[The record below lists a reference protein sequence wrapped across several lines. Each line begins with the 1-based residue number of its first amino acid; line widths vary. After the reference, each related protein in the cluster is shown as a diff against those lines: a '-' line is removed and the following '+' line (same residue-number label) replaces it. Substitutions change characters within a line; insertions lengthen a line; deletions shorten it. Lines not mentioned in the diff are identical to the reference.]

1 MGIATDKRA
10 FVFIKKLSDASGK
23 TKNNF
28 LYKKN
33 SMGSYVNKHLISN
46 ESVVFETKLHW
57 VIFFSLKSI
66 FTLTIYAWLDRWL
79 SEYVITN
86 RRIIIKTGF
95 IARNSFEMNL
105 SKIESVNVEQS
116 IMGRIL
122 NYGSITIIG
131 SGGTRETFHNIAHP
145 LKFRKSFQELC

>member
-1 MGIATDKRA
+1 
-10 FVFIKKLSDASGK
+10 
-23 TKNNF
+23 
-28 LYKKN
+28 
-33 SMGSYVNKHLISN
+33 MGSYANKHLISN

-66 FTLTIYAWLDRWL
+66 FTLTIYAWLERWL

-95 IARNSFEMNL
+95 IARNTFEMNL

-145 LKFRKSFQELC
+145 LEFRKSFQELC